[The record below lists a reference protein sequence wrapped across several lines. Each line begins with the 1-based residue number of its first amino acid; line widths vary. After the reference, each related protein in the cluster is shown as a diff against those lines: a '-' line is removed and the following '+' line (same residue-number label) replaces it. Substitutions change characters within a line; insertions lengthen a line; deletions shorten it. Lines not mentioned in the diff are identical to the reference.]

1 MQAIEFLSPTNE
13 NRELA
18 VFLLCDQGQNLM
30 TNNILSIHID
40 IFYQNFNIGEI
51 ILAQQDE
58 QTAAVPK
65 RISYHHSFEKYIQNL
80 LPSFSIVYVKKFH
93 LYASKVFNL

>member
-51 ILAQQDE
+51 ILAQ
-58 QTAAVPK
+58 
-65 RISYHHSFEKYIQNL
+65 
-80 LPSFSIVYVKKFH
+80 
-93 LYASKVFNL
+93 